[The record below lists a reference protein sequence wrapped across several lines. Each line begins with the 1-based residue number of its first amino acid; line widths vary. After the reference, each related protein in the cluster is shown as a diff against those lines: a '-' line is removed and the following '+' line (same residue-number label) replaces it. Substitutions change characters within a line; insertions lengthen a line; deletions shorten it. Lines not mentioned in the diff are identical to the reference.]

1 MKEDKL
7 ILPLILLRGLT
18 VFPNMVIYFDVG
30 REKSIEA
37 VEKAM
42 AGDQKIFLAAQK
54 DIEIDNPSEDDIF
67 NIGTICE
74 IKQIVKVP
82 KNTIRVLVEGIER
95 WMNSL
100 IKRNYLKHQ

>member
-7 ILPLILLRGLT
+7 ILPLIPLRGLT

-54 DIEIDNPSEDDIF
+54 I
-67 NIGTICE
+67 
-74 IKQIVKVP
+74 
-82 KNTIRVLVEGIER
+82 
-95 WMNSL
+95 
-100 IKRNYLKHQ
+100 

>member
-7 ILPLILLRGLT
+7 ILPLIPLRGLT

-54 DIEIDNPSEDDIF
+54 DIE
-67 NIGTICE
+67 
-74 IKQIVKVP
+74 
-82 KNTIRVLVEGIER
+82 NTA
-95 WMNSL
+95 
-100 IKRNYLKHQ
+100 H

>member
-7 ILPLILLRGLT
+7 ILPLIPLRGLT

-74 IKQIVKVP
+74 IKQIVKMP
-82 KNTIRVLVEGIER
+82 KHYKSFSRRYWKSKDGWIL
-95 WMNSL
+95 W
-100 IKRNYLKHQ
+100 